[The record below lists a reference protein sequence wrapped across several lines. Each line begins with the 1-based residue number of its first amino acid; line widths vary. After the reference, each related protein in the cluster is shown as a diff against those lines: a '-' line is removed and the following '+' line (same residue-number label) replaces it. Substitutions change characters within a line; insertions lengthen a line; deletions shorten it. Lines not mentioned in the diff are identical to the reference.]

1 MANALSWPSQ
11 WFDTAQQWLFEA
23 LVQPLLFALG
33 QASVLEDAYAAT
45 GWLLAS
51 LSFAVGHAF
60 GWTSWR
66 SKAATGKAEALE
78 NADLPG
84 VMTGIEVHD
93 GAPKGPAQTRYAIIQ
108 DHGLRTWAMTAAI
121 RHPGVGMAEGDRRD
135 QYGRGL
141 TELLDVAARASLI
154 SDVVFVV
161 RTVPDD
167 GAERQQ
173 WIAAHRRP
181 DGPELAR
188 RMNDELATA
197 LTRAAVRTE
206 SFVTFVVPETRIAKQ
221 AREFGGGLEG
231 RTRVLYALA
240 DEISAML
247 RGGMGMTD
255 VAWLT
260 SPQLALAVRT
270 GFAPADRAGIIDAL
284 AAHQSDPSVCTEVPW
299 AMAGPSGAD
308 TTMRHYS
315 HDAWNSISS
324 TIKLPDRGA
333 CLGALAPVLT
343 PSEPGERR
351 SYTVVFPILPFSRAD
366 RQTASGEWAA
376 DMGEG
381 LRGRLQIRQRSRDRA
396 NVNRAHRLDAKLA
409 SGHALTRPYAVACV
423 TVAKTMRVAEFG
435 RRLDASIRRAGFAP
449 LRLDLAQ
456 VAVRVGP
463 VVDAG
468 VGVEHFL
475 PHAGLGQ
482 AVLADPAREP
492 GGLFGGGDHRCHDPQ
507 VGRGLILCAL
517 QRGQLVDRTIKEG
530 LHLRRMQLH
539 RQHPRNPSGDQ
550 HVGHQPT
557 ADRDARGILL
567 V

>member
-1 MANALSWPSQ
+1 MAAVYDDYGPDRVGFFFGLTGTRLAVLTVAVIPVFVAAN
-11 WFDTAQQWLFEA
+11 QQRWLLAEQLA
-23 LVQPLLFALG
+23 GIAAVVTVLVVVPVRG
-33 QASVLEDAYAAT
+33 RSAT

-51 LSFAVGHAF
+51 LSFTVGKAF

-154 SDVVFVV
+154 SDVVFLV

-173 WIAAHRRP
+173 WIATHRRP

-206 SFVTFVVPETRIAKQ
+206 SFVTFVVPEARIAKQ

-240 DEISAML
+240 DEIAAML

-270 GFAPADRAGIIDAL
+270 GFAPGDRAGIIDAL
-284 AAHQSDPSVCTEVPW
+284 AAHQTDPSMCTEVPW

-396 NVNRAHRLDAKLA
+396 NVTRAHRLDAKLA

-456 VAVRVGP
+456 
-463 VVDAG
+463 DAG
-468 VGVEHFL
+468 FAAATL
-475 PHAGLGQ
+475 PLGLG
-482 AVLADPAREP
+482 LTRKADE
-492 GGLFGGGDHRCHDPQ
+492 
-507 VGRGLILCAL
+507 
-517 QRGQLVDRTIKEG
+517 
-530 LHLRRMQLH
+530 
-539 RQHPRNPSGDQ
+539 
-550 HVGHQPT
+550 
-557 ADRDARGILL
+557 
-567 V
+567 

>member
-1 MANALSWPSQ
+1 MTAAYDDYGPDRVGFFFGLTGPRLAALTLAVIPV
-11 WFDTAQQWLFEA
+11 FVAVNQQRWA
-23 LVQPLLFALG
+23 LAGEWAAVA
-33 QASVLEDAYAAT
+33 AVVTVLVVVPVRGRSAT

-51 LSFAVGHAF
+51 LSFAVGKAF
-60 GWTSWR
+60 GWASWR

-78 NADLPG
+78 DADLPG

-93 GAPKGPAQTRYAIIQ
+93 GTPKGPAQTRFAVIQ
-108 DHGLRTWAMTAAI
+108 DHGLRTWAMTATL
-121 RHPGVGMAEGDRRD
+121 RHPGVGMAQGELRD
-135 QYGRGL
+135 HYGRGL
-141 TELLDVAARASLI
+141 AELLDIAARAALI
-154 SDVVFVV
+154 SDVVFLV

-173 WIAAHRRP
+173 WIATHRRP

-197 LTRAAVRTE
+197 LSRAAVRTE
-206 SFVTFVVPETRIAKQ
+206 SFVTFVVPETRIGKQ

-240 DEISAML
+240 DEVSAML
-247 RGGMGMTD
+247 RGGMGMTG
-255 VAWLT
+255 VEWLT

-284 AAHQSDPSVCTEVPW
+284 AAHLADPSVCAEVPW

-308 TTMRHYS
+308 TAMRHYS

-366 RQTASGEWAA
+366 RQTASDEWAA

-381 LRGRLQIRQRSRDRA
+381 LRGRLQIRQRTRDHA
-396 NVNRAHRLDAKLA
+396 NVSRAHRLDAKLA

-423 TVAKTMRVAEFG
+423 TVAKTMRIAEFG

-456 VAVRVGP
+456 DTGFA
-463 VVDAG
+463 AAT
-468 VGVEHFL
+468 L
-475 PHAGLGQ
+475 PLGLG
-482 AVLADPAREP
+482 LTRKADE
-492 GGLFGGGDHRCHDPQ
+492 
-507 VGRGLILCAL
+507 
-517 QRGQLVDRTIKEG
+517 
-530 LHLRRMQLH
+530 
-539 RQHPRNPSGDQ
+539 
-550 HVGHQPT
+550 
-557 ADRDARGILL
+557 
-567 V
+567 